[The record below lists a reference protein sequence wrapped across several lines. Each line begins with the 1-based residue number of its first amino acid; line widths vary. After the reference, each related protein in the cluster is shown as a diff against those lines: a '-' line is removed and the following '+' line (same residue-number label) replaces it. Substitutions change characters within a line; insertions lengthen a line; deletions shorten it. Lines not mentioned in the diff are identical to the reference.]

1 MHHEHVG
8 LEHDCGLFPPHHEFV
23 YEDKEDAD
31 DCTGGLCCFQCAN
44 GPCCA
49 DVDGGAGEQQAPSI
63 VEILKQNLLSLAM
76 SNPHT
81 AEGQEAILLATHAY
95 VLARDEEID

>member
-1 MHHEHVG
+1 M
-8 LEHDCGLFPPHHEFV
+8 
-23 YEDKEDAD
+23 
-31 DCTGGLCCFQCAN
+31 
-44 GPCCA
+44 
-49 DVDGGAGEQQAPSI
+49 
-63 VEILKQNLLSLAM
+63 EILKQNLLSLAM